1 MRHIIFKITGEIPGY
16 IRVVG
21 SYMNYYYG
29 RIEDIYDDMRL
40 DLDKFNASVI
50 TEDVG
55 KGFIFA
61 DIYKSYVSI
70 RTNSSMM
77 DEVPVLAESSETE
90 EEKVKY
96 TLTDEDKQL
105 GVDFNKAV
113 LLKVIAD
120 RFFTRY
126 KDLMVDASDLEKD
139 TWEEQKR
146 EAFAYQENSNYST
159 PVIDILSSGRG
170 IDKQVLVDKIISNVT
185 TYNTKLAT
193 LLLEQQLLETKVK
206 NCNTIADCHR
216 VRHEKFGVGMSRQ
229 QKIDEEIET
238 TPLTLKIDL

>member
-1 MRHIIFKITGEIPGY
+1 MRHIIFKITGDIPGY
-16 IRVVG
+16 INVVG

-29 RIEDIYDDMRL
+29 RIEEIYDDMRL

-55 KGFIFA
+55 KGFLFA

-90 EEKVKY
+90 EEKIKY
-96 TLTDEDKQL
+96 TLTDEDKQR

-120 RFFTRY
+120 RFYTRY
-126 KDLMVDASDLEKD
+126 KDLMVDASNLEKD

-146 EAFAYQENSNYST
+146 EAFAYQIDNNYST
-159 PVIDILSSGRG
+159 PVIDILSNGRG
-170 IDKQVLVDKIISNVT
+170 IGKQDLVDKIISNVT
-185 TYNTKLAT
+185 TYNTKLST
-193 LLLEQQLLETKVK
+193 LLLEQQLLETRVK
-206 NCNTIADCHR
+206 ECVTLADCHR

-238 TPLTLKIDL
+238 TPLTLKIDF

>member
-90 EEKVKY
+90 EEKVKR
-96 TLTDEDKQL
+96 
-105 GVDFNKAV
+105 V
-113 LLKVIAD
+113 LDRSVAAIEIAI
-120 RFFTRY
+120 
-126 KDLMVDASDLEKD
+126 EKG
-139 TWEEQKR
+139 
-146 EAFAYQENSNYST
+146 
-159 PVIDILSSGRG
+159 PV
-170 IDKQVLVDKIISNVT
+170 
-185 TYNTKLAT
+185 LAAND
-193 LLLEQQLLETKVK
+193 V
-206 NCNTIADCHR
+206 NAW
-216 VRHEKFGVGMSRQ
+216 VA
-229 QKIDEEIET
+229 
-238 TPLTLKIDL
+238 

>member
-1 MRHIIFKITGEIPGY
+1 
-16 IRVVG
+16 
-21 SYMNYYYG
+21 
-29 RIEDIYDDMRL
+29 
-40 DLDKFNASVI
+40 
-50 TEDVG
+50 
-55 KGFIFA
+55 
-61 DIYKSYVSI
+61 
-70 RTNSSMM
+70 
-77 DEVPVLAESSETE
+77 
-90 EEKVKY
+90 
-96 TLTDEDKQL
+96 
-105 GVDFNKAV
+105 
-113 LLKVIAD
+113 
-120 RFFTRY
+120 
-126 KDLMVDASDLEKD
+126 MVDASDLEKD

-238 TPLTLKIDL
+238 TPLTLKIDF

>member
-50 TEDVG
+50 TEEVG

-77 DEVPVLAESSETE
+77 DEVPVLAQSSETE
-90 EEKVKY
+90 EEKVK
-96 TLTDEDKQL
+96 LT
-105 GVDFNKAV
+105 
-113 LLKVIAD
+113 I
-120 RFFTRY
+120 
-126 KDLMVDASDLEKD
+126 
-139 TWEEQKR
+139 
-146 EAFAYQENSNYST
+146 
-159 PVIDILSSGRG
+159 PVTSA
-170 IDKQVLVDKIISNVT
+170 N
-185 TYNTKLAT
+185 
-193 LLLEQQLLETKVK
+193 
-206 NCNTIADCHR
+206 
-216 VRHEKFGVGMSRQ
+216 
-229 QKIDEEIET
+229 
-238 TPLTLKIDL
+238 

>member
-1 MRHIIFKITGEIPGY
+1 
-16 IRVVG
+16 
-21 SYMNYYYG
+21 
-29 RIEDIYDDMRL
+29 MRL

-238 TPLTLKIDL
+238 TPLTLKIDF